1 MMDDRL
7 DEQLKELAADYNT
20 PPETP
25 RDTMWMAIQAGRTA
39 KKPATP
45 VGRNRVIWFG
55 LAAAALLALGIF
67 IGRGFQKPGNTNTQT
82 ATGQGPDSTDS
93 RPSVSTGRAYHIAA
107 VQYLGETEEFLT
119 SFRADLKQGGVDKA
133 AAERARQLLS
143 ANRLLMDSPAGED
156 PKIKPLLQDL
166 ELVLAEI
173 SQLTTTKSAREEAGL
188 ISEGLEEGGLLPRL
202 RTAVPSGQSP
212 VGL

>member
-1 MMDDRL
+1 MMDDKL
-7 DEQLKELAADYNT
+7 DEQLKELVEDYNA

-25 RDTMWMAIQAGRTA
+25 RDRMWMAIQAGRA
-39 KKPATP
+39 RRQPAAP
-45 VGRNRVIWFG
+45 GGRSRVIWFG
-55 LAAAALLALGIF
+55 LAAAAVLALGIF
-67 IGRGFQKPGNTNTQT
+67 IGRGWQKTGIPTQQT
-82 ATGQGPDSTDS
+82 AQGPDSTDN
-93 RPSVSTGRAYHIAA
+93 RPSVATGRAYHIAA

-173 SQLTTTKSAREEAGL
+173 SQLTTTKSAREEAGI

-202 RTAVPSGQSP
+202 RTAVPSGQTP